1 MHESPI
7 PGRPV
12 SVIPHDVQVE
22 LVVGPVDGHDP
33 VQVTELLV
41 VTLVSSAGLK
51 QLASILNFEN
61 GGVCS

>member
-1 MHESPI
+1 MHEPPI

-12 SVIPHDVQVE
+12 SVIPHDVEVQ

-33 VQVTELLV
+33 VQVPELLV

-51 QLASILNFEN
+51 QLVSI
-61 GGVCS
+61 

>member
-1 MHESPI
+1 MHKPPI

-51 QLASILNFEN
+51 QLISI
-61 GGVCS
+61 